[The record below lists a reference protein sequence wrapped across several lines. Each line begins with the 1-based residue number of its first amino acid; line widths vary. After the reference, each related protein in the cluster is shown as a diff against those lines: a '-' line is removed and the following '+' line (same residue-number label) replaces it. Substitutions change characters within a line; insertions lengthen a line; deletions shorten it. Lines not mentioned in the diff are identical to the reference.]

1 MKSKTGE
8 IERRILQSEKIVDS
22 IAEKDESSEL
32 PASLEA
38 SRSNQK
44 ARQSLV
50 LRLRQEVVQLTRD
63 VQRLSRFIGV
73 QRTGFRKLL
82 KKYKKWSHSSSLSE
96 RFLPVLEAPSSFTN
110 QDFTPIFLELSLL
123 YNVLR
128 QAKITSINASTPQ
141 TFQSSNQTIITF
153 DCEMVTSLS
162 SSAVFWIHP
171 DNLVETKVTLLKN
184 LSLVSDSSL
193 PANASYTN
201 LAALTEAAQHAS
213 DTPVDLT
220 FTTFLDDKKKFY
232 SIQTNSEPGQI
243 KTVLQSSQPNKTLT
257 PVLCSP
263 VGGLRHFCIANLSEE
278 QQNLILHSQYE
289 ALSST
294 LKGMD
299 NISKLALGWVQKRHV
314 SPIAKVSS
322 QRTRFRY
329 SEKFTETMTTT
340 GSEASSPNTYM
351 DSPDIWATMDNNVKF
366 SKLAATLPEW
376 NEEFEDT
383 TEFPYCVLEIRWKG
397 MNKPAWVSDL
407 EQSHLVY
414 PVKGFSTYAF
424 SVAHYY
430 PDALSVIPKWMEAVN
445 NNVDIRRAPS
455 SRNTIR
461 RGHSKSSLSLSSQTV
476 TAPVS
481 PGILL
486 NNETQ
491 PLLRPPSRPPYKSR
505 VSSYGTSDKLGSEG
519 QRPDQPVVRYWNEF
533 DDPED
538 GQDDGVFVVIPEE
551 DFEDGIFNDDNVFY
565 LMSLGESILNKAIS
579 IKQKFVGFFQ
589 GHKSPTQK
597 RGLTTIHEEDEDS
610 LDDDEEEEDT
620 EFEGY
625 YSPRFK
631 SRYHSGGVDDEESTD
646 YFSVQRHSAAL
657 EQRNSVLSALYS
669 ICFFLS
675 VLIVCILFGV
685 LLGEDMNAITMG
697 TYIFIIAGFFVALA
711 ISVLAMGL
719 FLMRSDMPV
728 WWHQTIVFAT
738 FFSIICFGVG
748 GIAWAFL

>member
-1 MKSKTGE
+1 M
-8 IERRILQSEKIVDS
+8 
-22 IAEKDESSEL
+22 
-32 PASLEA
+32 
-38 SRSNQK
+38 
-44 ARQSLV
+44 
-50 LRLRQEVVQLTRD
+50 
-63 VQRLSRFIGV
+63 
-73 QRTGFRKLL
+73 
-82 KKYKKWSHSSSLSE
+82 
-96 RFLPVLEAPSSFTN
+96 
-110 QDFTPIFLELSLL
+110 
-123 YNVLR
+123 
-128 QAKITSINASTPQ
+128 
-141 TFQSSNQTIITF
+141 F

-162 SSAVFWIHP
+162 NSAIFWIHP

-193 PANASYTN
+193 PATTSYTN
-201 LAALTEAAQHAS
+201 LAALAEAAQHAS

-243 KTVLQSSQPNKTLT
+243 KAVLQSSQPSKTLT

-278 QQNLILHSQYE
+278 QQTLILRSQYE

-329 SEKFTETMTTT
+329 SEKFNETVT
-340 GSEASSPNTYM
+340 GSETSSPNTYM
-351 DSPDIWATMDNNVKF
+351 DSPDIWATMDKNVKF
-366 SKLAATLPEW
+366 SKLAATRPEW
-376 NEEFEDT
+376 DEEFEDT
-383 TEFPYCVLEIRWKG
+383 TEFPHCVLEIRWKG
-397 MNKPAWVSDL
+397 MDKPAWVSDL
-407 EQSHLVY
+407 ERSHLVY

-430 PDALSVIPKWMEAVN
+430 PEALSVIPKWMEAVSN
-445 NNVDIRRAPS
+445 GVDIRRAPS
-455 SRNTIR
+455 GRNTIR
-461 RGHSKSSLSLSSQTV
+461 RGHSKSSISLSSQTGV
-476 TAPVS
+476 APIS

-491 PLLRPPSRPPYKSR
+491 PLLRTPLRPSSKSQ
-505 VSSYGTSDKLGSEG
+505 VSSYGTSDKLGYEG
-519 QRPDQPVVRYWNEF
+519 ERADQPVVRYWNEF

-538 GQDDGVFVVIPEE
+538 GHDDGVFVVIPEE
-551 DFEDGIFNDDNVFY
+551 DFEEGLFNDDDVFY

-579 IKQKFVGFFQ
+579 IKQKFLGFFKN
-589 GHKSPTQK
+589 HKPPAQK
-597 RGLTTIHEEDEDS
+597 RGLSTIHEEDEEF
-610 LDDDEEEEDT
+610 LDDDDEEEDT

-631 SRYHSGGVDDEESTD
+631 SRYHSGGDDEESGD

-697 TYIFIIAGFFVALA
+697 TYIFIVAGFFVALA

-728 WWHQTIVFAT
+728 WWHQTIVFTT

-748 GIAWAFL
+748 GIAWLFS